1 MIKEEI
7 TKERIEDRI
16 KDLEHSARAF
26 ANDLESYAMQQALK
40 QMQVKEKNTDL
51 LDEVL
56 FYENEG
62 EAYAMAAAVKGNG
75 IVKSLVKL
83 RDAWITMQGFN
94 EDEVKEIIEN
104 SKKNLEEKVNKHI
117 KKMDEKEGE

>member
-1 MIKEEI
+1 MKEEI

-16 KDLEHSARAF
+16 KDLKHSARAF
-26 ANDLESYAMQQALK
+26 ANDLETYAMQQALK

-56 FYENEG
+56 LYDA
-62 EAYAMAAAVKGNG
+62 EAGACAMAAVVKGHE
-75 IVKSLVKL
+75 IVKSLANL
-83 RDAWITMQGFN
+83 RDAWVAMQGFT

-104 SKKNLEEKVNKHI
+104 SKKNLEEKAK
-117 KKMDEKEGE
+117 KKMKMNEEKED

>member
-1 MIKEEI
+1 MKEEI

-26 ANDLESYAMQQALK
+26 SQDLEDYAMQQALK
-40 QMQVKEKNTDL
+40 QMQVKEKNTDI

-62 EAYAMAAAVKGNG
+62 DAYAMAASVKGHG

-104 SKKNLEEKVNKHI
+104 SAKNLEERLKKEI
-117 KKMDEKEGE
+117 KKMDEKEAE